1 MRKLR
6 YIVLV
11 SLLAL
16 AACKGGVSAAQYP
29 ASPSAAANARHHGT
43 PDPTPTGHHEYGT
56 QVREYRTGGHHP
68 GAHPMKTP
76 TATVTLAPPRTPT
89 PPRSGTPM
97 RTRTW
102 TPKPTRT
109 WTPKPT
115 ATVTPYPDNTSA
127 DPVNLGTETLT
138 YDDADGDA
146 CAVTSEGL
154 PVPEGLNASGT
165 QAWYEFTLGALNP
178 ACPQPEIAVEVVGNT
193 SSSGYFGVA
202 ATASGVDPDTP
213 FGTVYHL
220 PWPED
225 GGTFYIEV
233 IGTGYFSIPDP

>member
-1 MRKLR
+1 MRRLR

-11 SLLAL
+11 PLLAL

-29 ASPSAAANARHHGT
+29 ASPSAAATLRHHAT

-56 QVREYRTGGHHP
+56 QVREYQTGGHHR
-68 GAHPMKTP
+68 GAHPMP
-76 TATVTLAPPRTPT
+76 TPPRTPPSPPATVTVTPT
-89 PPRSGTPM
+89 PPSTSMPTPPSM
-97 RTRTW
+97 V
-102 TPKPTRT
+102 TP
-109 WTPKPT
+109 TPSN
-115 ATVTPYPDNTSA
+115 TVTPYPDNTSA
-127 DPVNLGTETLT
+127 DPVNLGTKTLT

-146 CAVTSEGL
+146 CATTSDGL

-202 ATASGVDPDTP
+202 ATASGVDSDRP
-213 FGTVYHL
+213 FGTVYDL

>member
-11 SLLAL
+11 PLLAL
-16 AACKGGVSAAQYP
+16 AACKGGASAAQYP
-29 ASPSAAANARHHGT
+29 ASPSGAANARHHAT
-43 PDPTPTGHHEYGT
+43 PHPSPTDHHEYGT
-56 QVREYRTGGHHP
+56 QVREYQTGGHHP
-68 GAHPMKTP
+68 GAHPM
-76 TATVTLAPPRTPT
+76 PT
-89 PPRSGTPM
+89 PPRGGTLTPP
-97 RTRTW
+97 RPPLSPPATVAAKPTHTW
-102 TPKPTRT
+102 TPT
-109 WTPKPT
+109 PT

-127 DPVNLGTETLT
+127 DPVNLGTKTLT

-146 CAVTSEGL
+146 CATTSDGL

-178 ACPQPEIAVEVVGNT
+178 ACTQPEIAVEVVGNT

-213 FGTVYHL
+213 FGTVYYL